1 MRIEL
6 TKGAQSVRSV
16 EQGRDNLLYARCV
29 RIAPKPSRR
38 GWGGNTRI
46 SGKVVVG
53 QRDGNTKGCL
63 MFCLNTIPVYKKWS

>member
-6 TKGAQSVRSV
+6 TKGVQSVRSV

-38 GWGGNTRI
+38 VRMEICESRVRLWWNKEMVTRRF
-46 SGKVVVG
+46 V
-53 QRDGNTKGCL
+53 
-63 MFCLNTIPVYKKWS
+63 

>member
-6 TKGAQSVRSV
+6 TKGVQSVRSV

-38 GWGGNTRI
+38 GGVEIRESRVRLWWDKEMVTRR
-46 SGKVVVG
+46 VV
-53 QRDGNTKGCL
+53 
-63 MFCLNTIPVYKKWS
+63 